1 MARDLALVILVIV
14 ALFVLLGQMF
24 PGATVEELPGKIW
37 EGVQGPPED
46 DQATSTETN

>member
-14 ALFVLLGQMF
+14 ALFVLVGQMF

-37 EGVQGPPED
+37 EGVQGPQNEE
-46 DQATSTETN
+46 ATSTESN